1 MKGHAGQTFV
11 NGDHLTPLT
20 SDWQR
25 VEYELPMRA
34 GERHR
39 FVLKVDN
46 LGGRSAWLDDFTV
59 RLKGGAGDLEPVS
72 RAKGKPTVV
81 TWADGICYVNGK
93 PTFLLGFMRGD
104 PERLAGTPFNFC
116 FPGELTQPDMGYLD
130 RCAELGLLTSV
141 NLTATTRALAPNAA
155 AALCASTRNIP
166 RCSVTTSAMSRT
178 TAVHPPFRSR
188 PCRREREVIR
198 QIDPDHPT
206 QNTIIP
212 WNPAAIYRFRD
223 AVDISGGDRY
233 VVKGT
238 KDNEDL
244 WQVWQTDETFRRSAL
259 DGEPNIF
266 IPLASHVGK
275 ITREESW
282 AQAYMCIV
290 GAPAASFGSS
300 SRAPEGLERLPHA
313 R

>member
-1 MKGHAGQTFV
+1 MQAQ
-11 NGDHLTPLT
+11 
-20 SDWQR
+20 
-25 VEYELPMRA
+25 A
-34 GERHR
+34 
-39 FVLKVDN
+39 
-46 LGGRSAWLDDFTV
+46 
-59 RLKGGAGDLEPVS
+59 
-72 RAKGKPTVV
+72 
-81 TWADGICYVNGK
+81 
-93 PTFLLGFMRGD
+93 
-104 PERLAGTPFNFC
+104 
-116 FPGELTQPDMGYLD
+116 
-130 RCAELGLLTSV
+130 
-141 NLTATTRALAPNAA
+141 
-155 AALCASTRNIP
+155 
-166 RCSVTTSAMSRT
+166 
-178 TAVHPPFRSR
+178 
-188 PCRREREVIR
+188 REVIR

-244 WQVWQTDETFRRSAL
+244 WQVWQTNETFRRSAL

-290 GAPAASFGSS
+290 GGAGGILWFEFEGAQKAWNDYLTLGKELRSIEPFLVGVELEKGLTFTGDRGQVKGIGRAAADKTALITVNLKPAAARNVRIAAPFLAHARRATVMFENRTAPIEGGVIADSFQ
-300 SRAPEGLERLPHA
+300 GLERHVYVVNGVPTGVTPRPCPRRRTA
-313 R
+313 RHRRRQGMATRRCRATSRPLSGRDQP